1 MKQPAILI
9 LSDEADAYRRQL
21 AELAA
26 GGVEIAAFRDPGEA
40 ASAYAGQAVA
50 LGEPG
55 PLAAALPSMPGV
67 RWVQST
73 WAGVAP
79 LLDAARAG
87 LPVTGVKGVFGAQM
101 AEFCLG
107 YMLARELDI
116 FERRERQRA
125 REWYAVDT
133 GRLAGKTLGVMGTGS
148 IGAHIAASA
157 AALGMRVVGFSR
169 GGAPREPFEQ
179 VYPGTRLH
187 EFLGGL
193 DYLVAALPDTPDT
206 DGLLDAAALAALPA
220 QCWFINVG
228 RGTLVD
234 EPALAVALRDGRLA
248 GAVLDVFRQ
257 EPLPPEHPF
266 WDTPNLLLTAHIA
279 AKSYPEDIA
288 RIFLDNYARFVA
300 GDPLRYR
307 VDPERGY

>member
-1 MKQPAILI
+1 MKQPAILV
-9 LSDEADAYRRQL
+9 LSEVADAYCKQL

-26 GGVEIAAFRDPGEA
+26 GGVEITVVRDATEA
-40 ASAYAGQAVA
+40 GSRYAGQTVA

-55 PLAAALPSMPGV
+55 PIAEALPAMPGV

-79 LLDAARAG
+79 LLEAASDG
-87 LPVTGVKGVFGAQM
+87 LAVTGVKGVFGAQM
-101 AEFCLG
+101 SEYCLG
-107 YMLARELDI
+107 YMLANELDI

-133 GRLAGKTLGVMGTGS
+133 GRLAGRTLGVMGTGS
-148 IGAHIAASA
+148 IGVHIAASA

-169 GGAPREPFEQ
+169 GGEPREPF
-179 VYPGTRLH
+179 VRVFAGGRLH

-193 DYLVAALPDTPDT
+193 DYLVAALPDTPET
-206 DGLLDAAALAALPA
+206 DRLLDAAALAALPA
-220 QCWFINVG
+220 HAWFINVG
-228 RGTLVD
+228 RGNLVD
-234 EPALAVALRDGRLA
+234 ETALAAALHAGNLA

-300 GDPLRYR
+300 GEPLRYR
-307 VDPERGY
+307 VEPERGY